1 MNKILLL
8 TLPLLLTACTTYDV
22 QRYMPYGVNSAP
34 APRPVYV
41 NGHYQ
46 QPRQQGYQQPH
57 NTYYAQPQ
65 YNESH
70 HNHEYNEHHDNGN
83 IKVSTK
89 TNTTMMINGVLPVY
103 PVSRLYAGQ

>member
-70 HNHEYNEHHDNGN
+70 HNHEYNEHHDNG
-83 IKVSTK
+83 KHK
-89 TNTTMMINGVLPVY
+89 
-103 PVSRLYAGQ
+103 GQHKNKHHDDD